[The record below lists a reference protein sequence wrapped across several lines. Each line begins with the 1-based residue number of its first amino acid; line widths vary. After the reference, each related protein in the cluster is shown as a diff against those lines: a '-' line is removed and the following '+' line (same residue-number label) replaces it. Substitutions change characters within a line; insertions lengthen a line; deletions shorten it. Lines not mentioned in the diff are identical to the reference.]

1 MTTFPQKYRQI
12 YQCTGGFD
20 DIKCS
25 GAISF
30 PYVDSQLVPKYL
42 KESETDKILFLNIF
56 YLKQFILRHCAVR
69 QYWGKGRG
77 GKTNRG
83 NASILR
89 V

>member
-1 MTTFPQKYRQI
+1 MTTSPKKYRQI

-56 YLKQFILRHCAVR
+56 YLKQLISKKMGAEVSNFLRACA
-69 QYWGKGRG
+69 
-77 GKTNRG
+77 
-83 NASILR
+83 R
-89 V
+89 VQCI